1 MFKSVISLV
10 CILRVNVGLFHAKLH
25 YFDGKMVKKTPFL
38 ALIEINRLI
47 GSLID

>member
-25 YFDGKMVKKTPFL
+25 YFDGKMVKKNAVFSF
-38 ALIEINRLI
+38 NRN
-47 GSLID
+47 